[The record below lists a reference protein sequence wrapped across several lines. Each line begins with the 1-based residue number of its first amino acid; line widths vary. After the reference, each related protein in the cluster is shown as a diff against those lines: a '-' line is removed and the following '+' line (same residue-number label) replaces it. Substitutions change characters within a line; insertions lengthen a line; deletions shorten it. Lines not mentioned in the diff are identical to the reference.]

1 MTSGSMLYLLK
12 GLVMVSNLLASWM
25 HGLLAHEANRPQYL
39 GNPVELRFPE
49 FNVLETDRESELW
62 MPADYSRRHNLIAG
76 SSGGGKTRLLAGLC
90 IDAFERGNGVTAIDS
105 QKSLIDYLLAYFGK
119 RYYETGDASVLERVH
134 VVSPSYDW
142 CPNYQP
148 LLYRDEGIPEQYQEM
163 AFILWRDAAVDRFN
177 RSILRTNTAAEKEL
191 MRRLRKWL
199 GNVVTPIATP
209 RDGGQQL
216 TPADVFIVLD
226 VYDPD
231 HHSVWSKLRDRIPRQ
246 VRLDIERLHLYQQ
259 KNRIQD
265 IDRCTESTDNA
276 LSESFTTPYS
286 MLFSRPDLPSIDV
299 KEIVRRGDMLLVDTS
314 ETRYRSAETGAK
326 IGGLFMDKV
335 YDVAGELFDEGRP
348 EEHDLVVDEIG
359 DNITENVGRYFETA
373 RKFLLSITVAPQSL
387 STLRKGTKVDLAPEV
402 IDCCKT
408 VISFQ
413 AKDPET
419 VEILGPYFAMPN
431 RDLTERMQIM
441 DRPAPER
448 DEIITLV
455 SRGQGGVRSV
465 AQTHFTGQQVTE
477 SEGATLTR
485 TQGAGS
491 GLGGSRTRGWQN
503 LLTSMFNQGSGTSTH
518 RADGKSTGNGFTP
531 MMVDGNIL
539 HIPTESTGNNFLIGD
554 GTNDFESRGEGHSRG
569 TSASQTSSWNR
580 FWSEMFG
587 QGISVGRGSGRSVID
602 GVSVI
607 RGDTWS
613 TTVSQQLVQRTREE
627 WIPTGEPRFSL
638 PYQDAAYECLL
649 ATLPDRYAFMRTKI
663 NGVERTILFRV
674 REIPDVY
681 GDPQEE
687 RRVVDR
693 FLRDLYQSKAYMFTP
708 EPPDVSQRRRIDAF
722 LADNTAQN
730 RSDNDRS
737 SSDQPES
744 GDDFR

>member
-1 MTSGSMLYLLK
+1 MMNGSMLYLLK
-12 GLVMVSNLLASWM
+12 GIVMVVTTLAPWM
-25 HGLLAHEANRPQYL
+25 HGLLAHEANRPQYI
-39 GNPVELRFPE
+39 GNPVEIRFPE

-62 MPADYSRRHNLIAG
+62 MSMDYSRRHNLIAG
-76 SSGGGKTRLLAGLC
+76 SSGGGKTRLLAGHC
-90 IDAFERGNGVTAIDS
+90 IDRFERGNGVTVIDS
-105 QKSLIDYLLAYFGK
+105 QKSLIDYLLAYIAK

-148 LLYRDEGIPEQYQEM
+148 LLYRDEGIPEECRET
-163 AFILWRDAAVDRFN
+163 AFIMWREATVDRFN

-191 MRRLRKWL
+191 MRRLKKWL

-209 RDGGQQL
+209 RDSGQQL
-216 TPADVFIVLD
+216 CPADVFVILN

-231 HHSVWSKLRDRIPRQ
+231 HHAVWSKLRDRIPGR

-286 MLFSRPDLPSIDV
+286 MLFSRPDLPSIGV
-299 KEIVRRGDMLLVDTS
+299 KGIVERGDMLLVDTS
-314 ETRYRSAETGAK
+314 EKRYRSAETGAK
-326 IGGLFMDKV
+326 IGGLFMDAV
-335 YDVAGELFDEGRP
+335 YNAAGDLFDEGRP
-348 EEHDLVVDEIG
+348 VEHDLVVDEIG

-373 RKFLLSITVAPQSL
+373 RKFLLSLTVAPQSL

-402 IDCCKT
+402 MDCCKT

-419 VEILGPYFAMPN
+419 VEILGPYFAIPN

-441 DRPAPER
+441 DRPAPEL
-448 DEIITLV
+448 DEIITLA
-455 SRGQGGVRSV
+455 SRSQGGMHSV
-465 AQTHFTGQQVTE
+465 ARTHFTGQQATE
-477 SEGATLTR
+477 SEGVMLTR
-485 TQGAGS
+485 AQGAGS

-503 LLTSMFNQGSGTSTH
+503 VLTSMLNQGSGTSIH
-518 RADGKSTGNGFTP
+518 RADGQSTGSGFTP
-531 MMVDGNIL
+531 MMIDGNIL
-539 HIPTESTGNNFLIGD
+539 HIPTESTGSSSISGD

-569 TSASQTSSWNR
+569 TSGSQGSSWNR

-587 QGISVGRGSGRSVID
+587 RGISLGRSNGRSVVD
-602 GVSVI
+602 GVSLV
-607 RGDTWS
+607 RGETWS
-613 TTVSQQLVQRTREE
+613 TTFSQQLVQRTREE
-627 WIPTGEPRFSL
+627 LIPTGEPRFSL
-638 PYQDAAYECLL
+638 PYQDAAYACLL

-674 REIPDVY
+674 REIPDIY
-681 GDPQEE
+681 DAPQEE
-687 RRVVDR
+687 RRVVER
-693 FLRDLYQSKAYMFTP
+693 FLRELYQSKEYMFTP

-722 LADNTAQN
+722 LADGTAEN
-730 RSDNDRS
+730 GSDDDQS
-737 SSDQPES
+737 SSDQAES
-744 GDDFR
+744 DDDFR